1 MNKKKRPYFGSL
13 KIDTYLSRISS
24 LSVFARIDG
33 KRYMGVYIGIQ
44 RKSKS
49 KKVTQKGFEF
59 ESISFNA
66 FSNERFSIGPSVEK
80 KSIYRKK
87 KTLYYCNK

>member
-1 MNKKKRPYFGSL
+1 MNKKKRTYCGSF

-24 LSVFARIDG
+24 LSVFAWIDG
-33 KRYMGVYIGIQ
+33 EKYMGVYIGIQ

-59 ESISFNA
+59 ELIQLVSIILVTKGFL
-66 FSNERFSIGPSVEK
+66 SVV
-80 KSIYRKK
+80 
-87 KTLYYCNK
+87 LL